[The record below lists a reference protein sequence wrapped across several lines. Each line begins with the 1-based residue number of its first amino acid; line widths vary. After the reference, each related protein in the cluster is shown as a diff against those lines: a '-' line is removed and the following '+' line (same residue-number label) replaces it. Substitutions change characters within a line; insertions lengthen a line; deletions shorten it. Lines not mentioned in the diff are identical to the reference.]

1 MAENA
6 NIIWTANPAL
16 SLLNNP
22 QVIKAPNYLEMGS
35 NLVFTGGIIAGTTI
49 SLVDTENDLCDM
61 QGNINDMQE
70 LLENTK
76 NSISTL
82 VDFDKD
88 TFTQLQQSIDK
99 QISASKLYSQQIN
112 QLQNSAISKKIIA
125 VVLVF
130 VFNLSILGSLL
141 IKRLLAGQKNA
152 Q

>member
-22 QVIKAPNYLEMGS
+22 QVIKAPSYLEMGT

-61 QGNINDMQE
+61 QGSINDMQE
-70 LLENTK
+70 LLDNTK

-88 TFTQLQQSIDK
+88 TFTKLQQSIDK
-99 QISASKLYSQQIN
+99 QISNSKLYSQQIN